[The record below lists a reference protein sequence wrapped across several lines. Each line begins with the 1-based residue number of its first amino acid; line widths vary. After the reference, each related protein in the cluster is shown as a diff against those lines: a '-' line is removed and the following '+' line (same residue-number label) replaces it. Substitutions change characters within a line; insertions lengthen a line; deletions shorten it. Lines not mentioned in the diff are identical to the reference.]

1 MKSMIVRLATILAV
15 SLFAM
20 SASNAQQFTMR
31 ISSPTINDVV
41 QEWAK
46 VFKEGV
52 ETRSKGRIKVEFYPA
67 NQLGQ
72 IPATVEGVALG
83 TIQMTIPATGFF
95 IGIEPRFQVFDIP
108 GLFDS
113 VEHAE
118 KVLNDPQIRK
128 RLSSFGESKGVEPL
142 FTAVN
147 GPLMILAYK
156 PIRQVADFQGQ
167 KIRVAGA
174 APLQVKPFEKLGAS
188 PLSMPLGE
196 VLPAMQNHTID
207 GLTAAFTVFTAFK
220 YYDIAKGLTYLP
232 KSYLVASGLV
242 NRAFMKSL
250 GPELEGIV
258 RDEAHKAE
266 KVFSTRGVEDLARI
280 QADWKK
286 NGGELITLSPAE
298 SKRYLDDVT
307 SLLPPMMASNPQLK
321 EDYEAL
327 LAAAGKYRK

>member
-1 MKSMIVRLATILAV
+1 MKSMIVRLVTILAV
-15 SLFAM
+15 GLFAI

-52 ETRSKGRIKVEFYPA
+52 EARSKGRIKVEFYPA

-83 TIQMTIPATGFF
+83 TIQMTVPATGFL
-95 IGIEPRFQVFDIP
+95 IGLEPRFQVFDIA

-128 RLSSFGESKGVEPL
+128 RLSDFGASKGVEPL

-280 QADWKK
+280 QADWKN
-286 NGGELITLSPAE
+286 NGGELITLSPTE
-298 SKRYLDDVT
+298 FKRYLDDVG
-307 SLLPPMMASNPQLK
+307 SLLPPILASNPQLK
-321 EDYEAL
+321 DDYEAL